1 MEPAVVTRFAPSPTG
16 ALHPGNA
23 RTALFSFLLARGRG
37 GRFILRVEDTDRERS
52 GEDHIASQLGDLAW
66 LFIAWDA
73 GPGRDDGR
81 GPYRQSERGA
91 IYAGLFARLEREGL
105 AYPCYCTAAE
115 LEVARRTQAASG
127 EPPRY
132 PGTCR
137 VLDAAARA
145 AREKEG
151 RKAALRFAIP
161 AAETVRF
168 EDLVRGP
175 QAIESA
181 TLGDFVVRRADG
193 SAVFFFCNAVDD
205 ALMGVTDVLRGDDH
219 LSNTPRQLLLLRA
232 LALRAPRYG
241 HLPLLLDADGA
252 PQSKRRGS
260 VTIAELRRRGYL
272 PAAVGNYLLRLGHH
286 GAPDEWVEVGDW
298 PRHFDAGKLGR
309 APAHYDPVQLDHW
322 QREAVR
328 RLDARAASEW
338 LAPALPDSWGAERRA
353 AAAALLRG
361 NLLLPGDA
369 GAWLA
374 VLDGPLPPLAPE
386 AARAIADAGPAFFAA
401 AMASHEEAGADLA
414 ALAARLTT
422 RTGRKGKALY
432 MPLRYALTGRH
443 DGPELAQLLA
453 AIPPALVRDRL
464 AAAAGAK
471 GG

>member
-1 MEPAVVTRFAPSPTG
+1 MEPVVVTRFAPSPTG

-23 RTALFSFLLARGRG
+23 RTALFSFLVARGRG
-37 GRFILRVEDTDRERS
+37 GRFVLRVEDTDRERS
-52 GEDHIASQLGDLAW
+52 AEDHVASQLADLAW
-66 LFIAWDA
+66 LGIAWDA

-91 IYAGLFARLEREGL
+91 IYADLFARLEREGL

-115 LEVARRTQAASG
+115 LEVARRTQAAAG
-127 EPPRY
+127 EAPRY

-137 VLDAAARA
+137 GLDAAVRA
-145 AREKEG
+145 SREREG

-161 AAETVRF
+161 EPQTVRF
-168 EDLVRGP
+168 DDLVRGP

-193 SAVFFFCNAVDD
+193 SAIFFFCNAVDD

-232 LALRAPRYG
+232 LSLAAPRYG
-241 HLPLLLDADGA
+241 HLPLLLDADGS

-272 PAAVGNYLLRLGHH
+272 PSAVGNYLLRLGHH
-286 GAPDEWVEVGDW
+286 GAPDEWVEPRDW
-298 PRHFDAGKLGR
+298 PRRFDAGRLGR

-328 RLDARAASEW
+328 RLDAHAASDW
-338 LAPALPDSWGAERRA
+338 LAPAFPDGWDPDRRA
-353 AAAALLRG
+353 AAASLLLG

-369 GAWLA
+369 GDWVA
-374 VLDGPLPPLAPE
+374 VLGGALPPLAPDAE
-386 AARAIADAGPAFFAA
+386 RAIAEAGPAFFTAA
-401 AMASHEEAGADLA
+401 LASHEEAGSDLG
-414 ALAARLTT
+414 ALAARLSA
-422 RTGRKGKALY
+422 RTGRKGKSLY
-432 MPLRYALTGRH
+432 MPLRFALTGRH

-453 AIPPALVRDRL
+453 AIPPAIVRDRL
-464 AAAAGAK
+464 AAAANA
-471 GG
+471 GGG